1 MRKCKKIFLLITRFI
16 GTIFFLIFTMS
27 LVTSCLNSWKSS
39 CFFYQGTSYFKVK
52 VETAAIF
59 YRQHQNVFCGRDFYR
74 RLTVQSFMSCN
85 YRCDASIF
93 LKYGEIIVK
102 YFFYK
107 RIFGFPPFCFYY
119 LFEAFSIQAK
129 KSSFVSGNRP
139 RENFLSLTR
148 RHIRMCIGIHIL
160 SSKNNK

>member
-16 GTIFFLIFTMS
+16 GTIFFLIFTMC

-59 YRQHQNVFCGRDFYR
+59 HRQHQNVFCGRDFYR

-85 YRCDASIF
+85 YRCDVSIF

-107 RIFGFPPFCFYY
+107 KIFGFPPFCFYY

-129 KSSFVSGNRP
+129 KVVLFPEIGRVK
-139 RENFLSLTR
+139 NFLSLIR
-148 RHIRMCIGIHIL
+148 RHIQLCIRIYIL